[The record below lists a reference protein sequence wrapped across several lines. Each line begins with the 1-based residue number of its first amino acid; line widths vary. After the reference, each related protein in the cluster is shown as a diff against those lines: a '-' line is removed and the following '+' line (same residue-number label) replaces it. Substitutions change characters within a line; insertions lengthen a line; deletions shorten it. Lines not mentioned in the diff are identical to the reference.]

1 MTETL
6 PPPPVP
12 AVLRLIQTVVAGR
25 WRATGEELYRE
36 VAALVGEGG
45 GGGAGKEFLV
55 VGAGDGVT
63 VEWLAAR
70 TGAAVTGIESDR
82 HRVIRAERRRRSAQP
97 RSPLHVTYEHASY
110 EELPHEDAVFDAVIA
125 EPPVSSAINLD
136 LAIAELVRVTKP
148 LGVIVLLQPTWT
160 SELPQAT
167 RELLVERVGLRP
179 HHLMEWKSMLRD
191 AGVVEIQVQDWS
203 SGGPA
208 RRTSGSF
215 RAIEPPPQL
224 TWHQKMHIVGRAWRR
239 WGWRGARGAL
249 ERERQLIE
257 ELSRQRALGF
267 QLITGVKWPH
277 AREK

>member
-1 MTETL
+1 MAETL

-12 AVLRLIQTVVAGR
+12 AVLRLVQTVVAGR

-36 VAALVGEGG
+36 VAALLGEGR
-45 GGGAGKEFLV
+45 GKEFLV

-70 TGAAVTGIESDR
+70 TGASVTGIDTDR
-82 HRVIRAERRRRSAQP
+82 SRMRKAEQRARTPRVAI
-97 RSPLHVTYEHASY
+97 HVAYEHSQY
-110 EELPHEDAVFDAVIA
+110 EDLPHEDAVFDAVVA
-125 EPPVSSAINLD
+125 EPPVSSSLNLRR
-136 LAIAELVRVTKP
+136 AIAELVRVTKP

-160 SELPQAT
+160 SELPPAT
-167 RELLVERVGLRP
+167 RQLLVERVGLRP
-179 HHLMEWKSMLRD
+179 HHLMEWKAMLRD

-208 RRTSGSF
+208 RRNSGSF
-215 RAIEPPPQL
+215 RAVERPPQL
-224 TWHQKMHIVGRAWRR
+224 SWHQKMHIVGRAWRR
-239 WGWRGARGAL
+239 WGWRAARGAL
-249 ERERQLIE
+249 ERERLLLE

-277 AREK
+277 AKPT

>member
-1 MTETL
+1 
-6 PPPPVP
+6 
-12 AVLRLIQTVVAGR
+12 VVAGR

-36 VAALVGEGG
+36 VAALLGE
-45 GGGAGKEFLV
+45 GAGKEFLV

-82 HRVIRAERRRRSAQP
+82 HRVSRAERRHRSS
-97 RSPLHVTYEHASY
+97 RSPLHVTYEHAGY
-110 EELPHEDAVFDAVIA
+110 EDLPHETGVFDAVVA
-125 EPPVSSAINLD
+125 EPPLSSAVNLD
-136 LAIAELVRVTKP
+136 RALAELVRVTKP

-208 RRTSGSF
+208 RRSSGSF
-215 RAIEPPPQL
+215 RAVEPPPQL

-239 WGWRGARGAL
+239 WGWRAARGAL
-249 ERERQLIE
+249 ERERHLIE
-257 ELSRQRALGF
+257 ELSRQRALAF

-277 AREK
+277 AIEK

>member
-1 MTETL
+1 MAETL

-12 AVLRLIQTVVAGR
+12 AVLRLVQTVVAGR

-36 VAALVGEGG
+36 VAALLGD
-45 GGGAGKEFLV
+45 GAGKEFLV
-55 VGAGDGVT
+55 VGAGDGVA

-70 TGAAVTGIESDR
+70 TGAAVVGIEADR
-82 HRVIRAERRRRSAQP
+82 HRVVRAERRHRSS
-97 RSPLHVTYEHASY
+97 RSPLHVIYEHAGY
-110 EELPHEDAVFDAVIA
+110 EDLPHEDAVFDAVVA
-125 EPPVSSAINLD
+125 EPPVSSAVNLER
-136 LAIAELVRVTKP
+136 AISELVRVTKP

-160 SELPQAT
+160 SELPPAT

-208 RRTSGSF
+208 RRNSGSF

-239 WGWRGARGAL
+239 WGWRAARGAL
-249 ERERQLIE
+249 ERERHLIE
-257 ELSRQRALGF
+257 ELSRQRGLGF

-277 AREK
+277 AIER